1 VNENQAGAAARGAN
15 DGAVARLDALDAA
28 AVGLLEPLIGATD
41 LDVVGAAH
49 AGDVM
54 PVTSAK
60 WRIELAGALDRLA
73 EAALALELIGLGH
86 VVGLLRAHLLG
97 ISRPEDAAL
106 ELASAEG
113 WVSDAIAFC
122 GGQLPADEAGCLVE
136 RLRDWPGLAAKV
148 TPELVAAIAG
158 RLRQD
163 AERIAAATLSVLDAA
178 AASRASGTGTADAAL
193 ASDGGADGDDLP
205 AAERGDGPRGAPA
218 GEPGET
224 PLSVGADELAMLA
237 EAAAQLDEEFGAA
250 IAGEPGSGAAAAI
263 DVVDVAE
270 SLEAGADAIERF
282 ANAIGYVGLA
292 PVAAA
297 LESLRDNLLDLARDP
312 QRLDSRHRALL
323 ARLAPAWARLFREP
337 SPQVAAE
344 ALALLGDPAW
354 PEPARRASLD
364 AAQRQFGRL
373 ETVASRRVAV
383 AEAPIDERDLSLD
396 IPVDADRNVVDNLLR
411 ELPMLSAEFSA
422 CIDRLHDGDSEAIA
436 PAQRIA
442 HTLKGSANTVGVRGI
457 AVLTHQLEDLLQLLE
472 STQGALA
479 PELDA
484 VLADAAD
491 CVAEMSESV
500 AGLGPAPSGA
510 LGVLQRVRDW
520 THRLLQEPSAAFAP
534 AGVAPPQAAAG
545 VGTRVGDAEP
555 EKAEPA
561 RAEPARAEPARAG
574 SEKAEPPGAEG
585 VPDGFAPET
594 PSADDVPPAGEPQ
607 QWLRVP
613 ASLIERLLAFAN
625 EASILLSQAQEQALE
640 ADRVRATL
648 RTGTDQLQDL
658 AGELERLVDVRGLAL
673 HERRTRGDF
682 DALELDEYN
691 DLHTVSRRIAESGDD
706 GRLIERQLGGNV
718 AALRDSLSQLERI
731 QVDLREAALQTRT
744 VRVDTVVPRWRR
756 TVRQA
761 VRMSG
766 HEVSLRVD
774 GEDTEV
780 DAQLLQALVEPIAHL
795 LRNAVD
801 HGIEAPAHRQAHG
814 KPASGHV
821 VLAFRRDGP
830 DLLVECTDDGRG
842 LDPVAVRERAL
853 ALGLLGADESCDPAA
868 LARLVLVPGFSTRT
882 RATQLSGRGIGLDV
896 VNQAV
901 REQRGAIDIAS
912 TPGRGMRVTL
922 RVPVRLAAA
931 PVIVVRSPTHLVA
944 LSVRDVEQILTAEGI
959 VQGDDGVRRFHG
971 PAGALRLVRLE
982 DALGLPDDAFAP
994 PSGVEPAAPAVLQ
1007 VRMAGGE
1014 RVAVLVAE
1022 PGQTRNVVVRP
1033 LASFVPAI
1041 AGIEGAAVLG
1051 DGAVA
1056 PVIDL
1061 PLLLA
1066 AREGARATPALEV
1079 SRRAAPVCLVVDDSV
1094 SVRRT
1099 MELFARDLGYDVDSA
1114 ADGVDALERVARRV
1128 PSLVLV
1134 DLEMPRMNGVELVR
1148 ALRERPAT
1156 REVPVI
1162 MITSRSSDKHRQL
1175 ALDAGVDVFL
1185 TKPYTED
1192 ALAAHIA
1199 ELARRR

>member
-1 VNENQAGAAARGAN
+1 MNENQSGATARGAN
-15 DGAVARLDALDAA
+15 DGAGARLDALDAA

-49 AGDVM
+49 AGDAM
-54 PVTSAK
+54 PVASAR

-97 ISRPEDAAL
+97 IARPEDAAL

-122 GGQLPADEAGCLVE
+122 GGQLPTEEAGCLVE

-163 AERIAAATLSVLDAA
+163 AERISAATLSVLDAA
-178 AASRASGTGTADAAL
+178 AAARTP
-193 ASDGGADGDDLP
+193 GAD
-205 AAERGDGPRGAPA
+205 
-218 GEPGET
+218 EPGAT

-237 EAAAQLDEEFGAA
+237 EAAGQLDEEFGAA
-250 IAGEPGSGAAAAI
+250 IARQPGAGEAATI
-263 DVVDVAE
+263 DVDDVAE

-282 ANAIGYVGLA
+282 ANAVGYVGLA
-292 PVAAA
+292 PVASA
-297 LESLRDNLLDLARDP
+297 LESLRDNLLALARDP
-312 QRLDSRHRALL
+312 ERLDARHRALL

-354 PEPARRASLD
+354 PEPARRASID
-364 AAQRQFGRL
+364 AAQHQFGTL

-383 AEAPIDERDLSLD
+383 ADAPIDERDLSLE

-422 CIDRLHDGDSEAIA
+422 CIDRLHAGDGDAIA

-472 STQGALA
+472 SSEGALA

-510 LGVLQRVRDW
+510 LDVVQRVRDW
-520 THRLLQEPSAAFAP
+520 TNRLLLEPSAAFP
-534 AGVAPPQAAAG
+534 PSVVVPPQAAAAAPEI
-545 VGTRVGDAEP
+545 AEP
-555 EKAEPA
+555 VNAEPVNAEPA
-561 RAEPARAEPARAG
+561 NAEPVNAEPVN
-574 SEKAEPPGAEG
+574 AEPSSAEG
-585 VPDGFAPET
+585 VPEGLAAEV
-594 PSADDVPPAGEPQ
+594 PSAGEPQ
-607 QWLRVP
+607 EWLRVP

-640 ADRVRATL
+640 VDRVRATL

-673 HERRTRGDF
+673 NERRTRGDF

-731 QVDLREAALQTRT
+731 QVDLREVALQTRT

-801 HGIEAPAHRQAHG
+801 HGIEVPAHRQALG
-814 KPASGHV
+814 KPAAGQV

-830 DLLVECTDDGRG
+830 DLVVECTDDGRG
-842 LDPVAVRERAL
+842 LDQVAVRERAV
-853 ALGLLGADESCDPAA
+853 ALGLLGPDEPCEQAA

-901 REQRGAIDIAS
+901 REQRGALDIAS

-959 VQGDDGVRRFHG
+959 VRGDDGLRRFHG
-971 PAGALRLVRLE
+971 PAGVMRLVRLE

-1033 LASFVPAI
+1033 LAPFVPAI

-1056 PVIDL
+1056 PVVDL
-1061 PLLLA
+1061 PQLLA

-1156 REVPVI
+1156 RAVPVI
-1162 MITSRSSDKHRQL
+1162 MITSRSSAKHRQL

-1199 ELARRR
+1199 ELSGRR

>member
-1 VNENQAGAAARGAN
+1 
-15 DGAVARLDALDAA
+15 
-28 AVGLLEPLIGATD
+28 
-41 LDVVGAAH
+41 
-49 AGDVM
+49 
-54 PVTSAK
+54 
-60 WRIELAGALDRLA
+60 
-73 EAALALELIGLGH
+73 
-86 VVGLLRAHLLG
+86 
-97 ISRPEDAAL
+97 
-106 ELASAEG
+106 
-113 WVSDAIAFC
+113 
-122 GGQLPADEAGCLVE
+122 
-136 RLRDWPGLAAKV
+136 V

-178 AASRASGTGTADAAL
+178 AASRPSDAEAAVVSVAS
-193 ASDGGADGDDLP
+193 GDDLP
-205 AAERGDGPRGAPA
+205 VPPA
-218 GEPGET
+218 GALGESRVVPAPGAT

-237 EAAAQLDEEFGAA
+237 EAAGQLDEEFGAVIA
-250 IAGEPGSGAAAAI
+250 RQPGEAAAPIAG
-263 DVVDVAE
+263 DDVAE

-292 PVAAA
+292 PVASA
-297 LESLRDNLLDLARDP
+297 LESLRDNLLALARDP
-312 QRLDSRHRALL
+312 ERLDARHRALL

-364 AAQRQFGRL
+364 AAQRQFGAL
-373 ETVASRRVAV
+373 ETVASRRVAA
-383 AEAPIDERDLSLD
+383 AEAPIDEGDLSLD

-422 CIDRLHDGDSEAIA
+422 CIDRLHAGDSEAIA

-472 STQGALA
+472 PTEGVLA

-491 CVAEMSESV
+491 CVAEMSECV

-510 LGVLQRVRDW
+510 LEVLQRVRDW
-520 THRLLQEPSAAFAP
+520 TNRLLQEPSAAFPPVAVGPAAFPPAAFPPAAAAP
-534 AGVAPPQAAAG
+534 AAVAPPQAAAP
-545 VGTRVGDAEP
+545 APAPPP
-555 EKAEPA
+555 EEPA
-561 RAEPARAEPARAG
+561 VAEAVSEGLAAEVPA
-574 SEKAEPPGAEG
+574 
-585 VPDGFAPET
+585 
-594 PSADDVPPAGEPQ
+594 AGETQ

-613 ASLIERLLAFAN
+613 ASLIERLLTFAN

-640 ADRVRATL
+640 VDRVRATL

-673 HERRTRGDF
+673 DERRTRSDF

-691 DLHTVSRRIAESGDD
+691 DLHMVSRRIAESGDD

-801 HGIEAPAHRQAHG
+801 HGIEAPAHRQALG

-821 VLAFRRDGP
+821 VLAFRRDGA

-842 LDPVAVRERAL
+842 LDPVAVRERAV
-853 ALGLLGADESCDPAA
+853 ALGLLGADEPCDPAA

-901 REQRGAIDIAS
+901 REQRGALDIAS

-931 PVIVVRSPTHLVA
+931 PVLVVRSPTHLVA

-959 VQGDDGVRRFHG
+959 VGDDGVRRFHG
-971 PAGALRLVRLE
+971 PAGAMRLVRLE

-994 PSGVEPAAPAVLQ
+994 PPGVEPAAPAVLQ

-1014 RVAVLVAE
+1014 RVAVLVSE

-1041 AGIEGAAVLG
+1041 PGIEGAAVLG

-1056 PVIDL
+1056 PVVDL
-1061 PLLLA
+1061 PQLLA
-1066 AREGARATPALEV
+1066 AREGARATPALDV

-1162 MITSRSSDKHRQL
+1162 MITSRSSAKHRQL